1 MIAKNEEDLDELR
14 AQITE
19 LSGFDASGPVFAFM
33 GL

>member
-19 LSGFDASGPVFAFM
+19 LSGFDA
-33 GL
+33 